1 MNKKQD
7 LIEKLHSAHAF
18 PGPYTLKVIGHNLPD
33 FRQTVLSSLG
43 ELTVQ
48 QTSARLSS
56 NERHLSLTS
65 VVLAPSAEAILDVY
79 ERLSQ
84 LQTVKYVL

>member
-7 LIEKLHSAHAF
+7 LIEKLQSAHSF
-18 PGPYTLKVIGHNLPD
+18 PGPYTLKVIGKNLPD
-33 FRQTVLSSLG
+33 FREMVLSSLG

-48 QTSARLSS
+48 KTSERLSAS
-56 NERHLSLTS
+56 ERHLALTI
-65 VVLAPSAEAILDVY
+65 VVLSPSAEAILDVY

-84 LQTVKYVL
+84 LQTVEYVL

>member
-7 LIEKLHSAHAF
+7 LIEKLENAHSF
-18 PGPYTLKVIGHNLPD
+18 PGPYTLKVIGENLPD
-33 FRQTVLSSLG
+33 FREMVLSSLG

-48 QTSARLSS
+48 QTSERLSS
-56 NERHLSLTS
+56 NKRHLSLTI
-65 VVLAPSAEAILDVY
+65 VVLSPSAEAILDAY